1 MIPFSIDNPRHYSVK
16 KLKNLN
22 QKANGRKFHVNGNH
36 HPHRNG
42 VVVDAAEIE
51 EIELDTLAE
60 KTHQE
65 LLTQIKAEGDPAK
78 LDNNE
83 NFLCQVIISLLG
95 RTRMYKLRKD

>member
-22 QKANGRKFHVNGNH
+22 QKANGRKIQMMNGNH
-36 HPHRNG
+36 RN
-42 VVVDAAEIE
+42 DAEIE

-65 LLTQIKAEGDPAK
+65 LLTQIKAEGNPAK

-83 NFLCQVIISLLG
+83 NFLCQVSVII
-95 RTRMYKLRKD
+95 KDVFQDTTIRIRIMVSCLQ